1 MNYRYLLQAVFLL
14 AVFMF
19 AGCSGE
25 KFGAGYDSKAP
36 MVKVKDVMLN
46 PEKRGVPVS
55 LEGTISTQCQS
66 SGCWFFLQDETGQ
79 IFINLAPNGMTL
91 PPRTGKRAKV
101 SGIAGA
107 AQQPGWQ
114 IVATGVTVY

>member
-1 MNYRYLLQAVFLL
+1 MTYRHLAQAVIVL
-14 AVFMF
+14 AVFML

-25 KFGAGYDSKAP
+25 KFGAGHDSKAP
-36 MVKVKDVMLN
+36 VVKVKDVMLY
-46 PEKRGVPVS
+46 PEKRGIPVT
-55 LEGTISTQCQS
+55 LEGTISTQCMS
-66 SGCWFFLQDETGQ
+66 NGCWFFLQDETGQ
-79 IFINLAPNGMTL
+79 IFINLAPNGMAI

-114 IVATGVTVY
+114 IVATGVTIY

>member
-1 MNYRYLLQAVFLL
+1 MHRRFVGLFLIVAAFAL
-14 AVFMF
+14 

-36 MVKVKDVMLN
+36 LVKVKDVMLY
-46 PEKRGVPVS
+46 PEKRGVPIT
-55 LEGTISTQCQS
+55 LEGTISTQCMS
-66 SGCWFFLQDETGQ
+66 NGCWFFLQDETGQ
-79 IFINLAPNGMTL
+79 IFINLAPNGMAI
-91 PPRTGKRAKV
+91 PPRTGKRARV

-114 IVATGVTVY
+114 IVATGVTIY